1 MAKQLNVNLSVDADV
16 TRAKRKLESLQ
27 QQINDLTKNPLNLNG
42 LTGTTEEIKKASAA
56 VAELQALLS
65 TSKNIKTGALD
76 LTSFNKSLIDS
87 GHNLE
92 YFRSNLASLGTEGQ
106 NAFYNLCEAIITAD
120 APLKRANKLVEN
132 FKISL
137 QNAARWQM
145 SSTVL
150 HGFIGTLQSAV
161 GYSEKLNKSLS
172 DIRVV
177 TGQNTDQ
184 MAKFATQANKAAK
197 ELSTNTTAYTNAALI
212 YYQQGLTDEEV
223 AKRVKTTL
231 QLSNVTGE
239 TTSDVASYMTA
250 IWNNFDDGS
259 KSLEHYG
266 DVLTA
271 LGAATASSSKEIA
284 GGLEQFSSI
293 ASTVGL
299 SYEYSTSALATV
311 VAATRQSEDTVGTAF
326 RTLFGR
332 LQGLS
337 LGETLEDGTTLNKY
351 SSALRAIGVNIKD
364 ANGELLSMDN
374 ILDQLGPKWETLSR
388 DTQVAL
394 AQTIGGTRQY
404 ATLVSLL
411 DNWEAFQ
418 KNLKIAQNS
427 DGSLQKQ
434 ANIYAESWEAAQK
447 RVQAA
452 LQSIYQDLL
461 DDKAFIAVTNA
472 ASTFLN
478 TIDNIIDSLGGLKTI
493 LPLLG
498 TVGLKLF
505 GKDIR
510 EAGASAYSLLS
521 GKDNQSQKD
530 AEKLRQQAVDL
541 IEGTSTGSWAGLT
554 MSEGISH
561 DYYAKQLRNQMMSR
575 SIADMLTEDQKKNIQ
590 YRTELAD
597 TYKKKAVERANI
609 IDQTSPENGGTAIY
623 DRIADRYKITDNNRR
638 TQVQNFVTQN
648 SQQFENNAILTELIR
663 KAEKG
668 DFGSG
673 PDLRKNAVNY
683 IKDYFSTGEMELR
696 SSEYGNLQE
705 DLVELLNSKSGKSQG
720 VIDLL
725 KRALNASNE
734 LIDEQ
739 IAKIA
744 PELTGSQTAS
754 VNQKAATIL
763 KGELSQRANS
773 TIQVYNNNKRAQETL
788 DGISDFVRN
797 IQQQGP
803 TTAQALMDMAQNIG
817 LVTASATGFT
827 NSITSL
833 ITAFSSGDI
842 SGIIASGI
850 SAAASGGTFLRNSR
864 WFKSN
869 DAPLTRGQENTR
881 VALNSLIYKHS
892 DQYKFFNNLRNDSSD
907 WTSKDKGKI
916 EQFKNFQKNLG
927 LDLVSD
933 KDLTLNLDGGSSRG
947 YKDIGNKIK
956 NALNN
961 EENQKKITDR
971 IKDKTG
977 ISIGDFSKYIKGFSG
992 ISIGIQAVIAGYQLW
1007 GARLQKN
1014 AKQAERNLQVVN
1026 EQNQKNQE
1034 LVQSIKDLGSQ
1045 YEDGTISLKQLRE
1058 EAYNLCLQYNEE
1070 DLAVKALTASYDQ
1083 LQQMLNGFSQE
1094 SAGKVIKSTNATIK
1108 AYEKIAGWEKL
1119 NFIKQGWNALT
1130 RGTDKIALSSGDNT
1144 RTVQQT
1150 LKKAG
1155 YSGTGEFS
1163 YDDFKELYT
1172 SGQDDLVAS
1181 LANQNDTI
1189 AKWYGQ
1195 LLTDETAT
1203 KLHDLSTQ
1211 LLQTTAQYWQSDA
1224 TTANIDSLKDYD
1236 EQLKKIAQDLVDKGL
1251 FGSVEAAMSQAQT
1264 ILKNANSNISRFDK
1278 ITRLSEALNINAELL
1293 DEYNDNIINFL
1304 LAHKDLLKDFD
1315 ITTKDKIDQYLS
1327 DNAKTVSANEG
1338 VQNAVNANNII
1349 TQGLTSGKYNTEDVY
1364 NQITDLDSFTGK
1376 NSDEFAGATFEEQT
1390 RFLLQYYQTRKR
1402 ESKEAIEIAK
1412 QEAERNRNAFV
1423 KTDEYQTALS
1433 DFDSYI
1439 DSLDSKLEKAGI
1451 TAEEY
1456 KELLAKAMG
1465 GEELTEAEQKTLN
1478 SIDSGY
1484 ASKDSVK
1491 NYTKAANKLKDLNA
1505 VIKELTITEEN
1516 AKAVHA
1522 IAMQAFEN
1530 SSDMLDSVQEAY
1542 STLCD
1547 AVSEYNQN
1555 GYLTIDTAQK
1565 LMALDTEYLAALQY
1579 QNGQLTVNTNSFQYL
1594 AQAQLRTMLM
1604 SKMERIQTE
1613 IASMSKEELAKK
1625 NLQVAYTADLAS
1637 DSLWEMAKAAQAGD
1651 TALFTSLL
1659 SANGYLDGLDGLD
1672 NLKQY
1677 YANAYKSLFDVYNL
1691 TSKGI
1696 DTNFNS
1702 AMNVASQTA
1711 KKLDDEIDRYHEIKE
1726 LIEDVESALNDLST
1740 AKDRAFGTRK
1750 LDLIDQEI
1758 DKYKEELSLQEE
1770 YLRQI
1775 KENYAHDQAVMRGYG
1790 RTFDELGNISNYE
1803 ELVTGQINAY
1813 NGALDDAASEAYD
1826 NFKNALSLYEESND
1840 LYRDQLSKIIE
1851 IKNQIFDSQLE
1862 KIEYA
1867 VTIKIDLDSRKFDLL
1882 SDFLDKI
1889 SDKAHTS
1896 AEQIANLTEQID
1908 NLQSQNDVNKA
1919 GILNILGLG
1928 GVENPEQVFE
1938 ELKAGVADV
1947 DQLAQQLYDNGV
1959 TEDGI
1964 NQLKEYADAIYDN
1977 SNTIYESLQKLY
1989 QALGTEF
1996 QNWIDDFDNVGERL
2010 EHITKM
2016 TQTYK
2021 DLIALTG
2028 RKSLGLDQQVRKSL
2042 DNALV
2047 KQTQNQTTAIK
2058 NELDAA
2064 QKSYDNIA
2072 AKAKDALEKYGADS
2086 EEYYQ
2091 YEQIL
2096 KEQEST
2102 IRSIQENLADRLK
2115 ESIEQVK
2122 ETFSNA
2128 LDDMVENFN
2137 SSLGGIFGNLEALK
2151 NAYDHQKELN
2161 DAYLKTYEKEYE
2173 LNKLNRQIQNSID
2186 DTDNIKAKQSL
2197 VELQQ
2202 QLVRLQQSGADISS
2216 YDLEV
2221 LQKTYELRLAQIA
2234 LEEAQNAKS
2243 QVNLVRNNDGTYG
2256 YVYTA
2261 DQDKIDDAIQNYEDK
2276 LFALQDLNTKYI
2288 DEMSEK
2294 IIQTQQQ
2301 YIESRRKI
2309 LEDASLSDEERQAQL
2324 EELGA
2329 WYEGMIEY
2337 YTSQM
2342 QNAIDNNM
2350 ELNGDLVD
2358 SFDKTTLA
2366 IISDYE
2372 SIDDIRERSKQAMLD
2387 GIEEEKSA
2395 LEDYKNNIQNAYEAA
2410 GSAVEDFANNVNNYL
2425 NQAGNDSDNL
2435 ANKTMDMKNSM
2446 ISSMNDVIRQVGG
2459 FESSWNKTIGNM
2471 MNQNSKMVKSIYSVI
2486 NATIKLKNVQNN
2498 TEGGYVSAG
2507 SIGSGSGGGSGING
2521 SGGNYSGSSAG
2532 TNTGNT
2538 SNQKK
2543 FSDWYL
2549 GSTLVASNIPQ
2560 KGSAIE
2566 VAKRKY
2572 DYPYDELY
2580 KYITETP
2587 NGTVYAYRDN
2597 KGTPHLISGA
2607 ERAEWIKK
2615 YGASQGMSWPHN
2627 GAIIEQYDTGGY
2639 TGQWGPEGKAA
2650 ILHEKELVLNKDDT
2664 ANMLSMVQIARKVIE
2679 SGARLAQTGLSL
2691 DYIRAKDTSS
2701 DINQNITINASFP
2714 EATNHNEIEEAF
2726 HNLLNT
2732 ATQYVNR
2739 K

>member
-42 LTGTTEEIKKASAA
+42 LTGTTEEIKKASVA

-177 TGQNTDQ
+177 TGQNTEQ

-374 ILDQLGPKWETLSR
+374 ILDQLGSKWETLSR

-510 EAGASAYSLLS
+510 EAGASAYSLIS
-521 GKDNQSQKD
+521 GKDSQSQKD

-609 IDQTSPENGGTAIY
+609 IDQTSPENGGIAVY

-638 TQVQNFVTQN
+638 TQIQNFVAQN
-648 SQQFENNAILTELIR
+648 SQQFENNAVLTELIR

-673 PDLRKNAVNY
+673 PELRKNAVNY

-739 IAKIA
+739 VTKIV
-744 PELTGSQTAS
+744 PELTGSKTAS

-788 DGISDFVRN
+788 DGISDFVRD

-850 SAAASGGTFLRNSR
+850 SAAASGGIFLNNSR
-864 WFKSN
+864 WFKS
-869 DAPLTRGQENTR
+869 DDTPLTQGQENTR
-881 VALNSLIYKHS
+881 AALNSLIYKHS

-907 WTSKDKGKI
+907 WTNKDKEKI
-916 EQFKNFQKNLG
+916 EQFKKLQQQLN

-933 KDLTLNLDGGSSRG
+933 KDLTLTRDGGSSIG
-947 YKDIGNKIK
+947 YNTIRDKIK

-961 EENQKKITDR
+961 EENQKKIADQ

-977 ISIGDFSKYIKGFSG
+977 ISTEAFKEITKKFSAV
-992 ISIGIQAVIAGYQLW
+992 SIVIQGVIAGYQLW

-1014 AKQAERNLQVVN
+1014 AQQAERNLQVVN

-1070 DLAVKALTASYDQ
+1070 DLAVKSLTASYDQ

-1094 SAGKVIKSTNATIK
+1094 STGKVIDKINATIK
-1108 AYEKIAGWEKL
+1108 AYEKIANWENL
-1119 NFIKQGWNALT
+1119 NFIKKGWNYLA
-1130 RGTDKIALSSGDNT
+1130 RGNSRIDSSDEGYI
-1144 RTVQQT
+1144 RIQQT

-1155 YSGTGEFS
+1155 YSGIGNFE
-1163 YDDFKELYT
+1163 YNDFKDLYT

-1203 KLHDLSTQ
+1203 KLHDFSAQ

-1224 TTANIDSLKDYD
+1224 TTANIDSLKDYN

-1251 FGSVEAAMSQAQT
+1251 FGSIEAAMAQAQT

-1293 DEYNDNIINFL
+1293 NEYNDNIINFL

-1327 DNAKTVSANEG
+1327 DNAKTISANEG
-1338 VQNAVNANNII
+1338 VQNAVNANDII
-1349 TQGLTSGKYNTEDVY
+1349 TQGLTSGKYNTEAVY

-1376 NSDEFAGATFEEQT
+1376 NSNEFAGATFEEQT
-1390 RFLLQYYQTRKR
+1390 RFLLQYYQARKR
-1402 ESKEAIEIAK
+1402 ESKEAIAIAK

-1439 DSLDSKLEKAGI
+1439 DSLDSKLEKAGV
-1451 TAEEY
+1451 TTEEY

-1478 SIDSGY
+1478 SVDSGY

-1491 NYTKAANKLKDLNA
+1491 NYTKAANKLEDLNA

-1522 IAMQAFEN
+1522 LAMQAFEN
-1530 SSDMLDSVQEAY
+1530 SSDMLDSVQDAY

-1547 AVSEYNQN
+1547 GISEYNQN

-1565 LMALDTEYLAALQY
+1565 LMALDIEYMAALQR
-1579 QNGQLTVNTNSFQYL
+1579 QNGQLTINTNTFQYL
-1594 AQAQLRTMLM
+1594 AKAKLRSMLM
-1604 SKMERIQTE
+1604 DKLARMQAE
-1613 IASMSKEELAKK
+1613 IASMTETELAKK
-1625 NLQVAYTADLAS
+1625 NLELAYTADLTS
-1637 DSLWEMAKAAQAGD
+1637 DSVLQMAEAVRVGNDELLK
-1651 TALFTSLL
+1651 SLL
-1659 SANGYLDGLDGLD
+1659 LENGYLDGLENYG
-1672 NLKQY
+1672 NIQKEVV
-1677 YANAYKSLFDVYNL
+1677 NAAKGYLNVYNL
-1691 TSKGI
+1691 TSEGI

-1702 AMNVASQTA
+1702 AMNVASQTV

-1996 QNWIDDFDNVGERL
+1996 QNWIDDFDDVGERL

-2261 DQDKIDDAIQNYEDK
+2261 DQSKIDDAIQNYEDK

-2366 IISDYE
+2366 IISNYE

-2471 MNQNSKMVKSIYSVI
+2471 MNQNSKMVESIYSVI

-2498 TEGGYVSAG
+2498 AEGGYVSAG
-2507 SIGSGSGGGSGING
+2507 SIGSGSGGGSGSNG
-2521 SGGNYSGSSAG
+2521 RGGSYSGSSAG

-2549 GSTLVASNIPQ
+2549 GSTLVASNISQ

-2572 DYPYDELY
+2572 NYPYDELY

-2587 NGTVYAYRDN
+2587 NGTVYAYIDN

-2627 GAIIEQYDTGGY
+2627 GAVIGQYDTGGY
-2639 TGQWGPEGKAA
+2639 TGRWGPEGKAA